1 MPLCT
6 NCGSHDVEQTDENE
20 YACLDCGST
29 FTFDGDMP
37 EDSILD
43 INDGDSLD
51 MQEFD
56 DKISCLG
63 DE

>member
-29 FTFDGDMP
+29 FTFDGDNP
-37 EDSILD
+37 EEQAIVPEGLD
-43 INDGDSLD
+43 LD
-51 MQEFD
+51 MQEFED
-56 DKISCLG
+56 RISCLG
-63 DE
+63 DD